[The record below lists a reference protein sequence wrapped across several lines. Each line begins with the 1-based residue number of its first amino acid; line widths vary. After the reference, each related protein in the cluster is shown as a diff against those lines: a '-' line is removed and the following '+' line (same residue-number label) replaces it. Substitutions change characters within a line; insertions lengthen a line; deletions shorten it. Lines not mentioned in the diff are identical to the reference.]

1 MAALTNK
8 FLNYEGLTQFLNKLK
23 EYIGSEIKKVN
34 GENLFLYPG
43 EQEEGK
49 NPSIT
54 SQIEDLW
61 GVLGQGSEGGSLTEK
76 IENIIGEYV
85 KSISDPGDEQ
95 TLPLKISV
103 VEGDENNPDQKD
115 RYVISL
121 VDNGLKDTLEDLD
134 SNRVSKLEVG
144 DDGGDIT
151 LSIDKNT
158 GDVKIV
164 INSKV
169 FTEKVK
175 SLEETRIKTVT
186 EGTST
191 ENYVDLDVS
200 TTNLNTTITLNDSAL
215 KTKIEDI
222 EQAISTE
229 QTNRTNK
236 DNELAQKDVELEEK
250 IEDIKSSYVKDIKV
264 VGSNGITA
272 TPTAST
278 KGNVTIT
285 VDGTGLKQMI
295 ENLGKVVNITGVYSD
310 GTDLTQVSGD
320 EGDFIIVGNK
330 EYVYWDNKWYLLGD
344 TTQEAQDI
352 TNIAAKYNE
361 HIHKFT
367 PTGAVTSTFTGQSST
382 TNSITGTTKA
392 SKVLTPGSIP
402 TWEDIS
408 VAPYSHT
415 HEIKVTP
422 TGAVTSTF
430 TGNEVTSSSKGLTIS
445 YSKGVLSISTSHNH
459 TVTPTGTVASTFTG
473 EQITHTTPAA
483 DSSKTLKVHSI
494 TSAGS
499 MPTYEEVDVA
509 NKTHT
514 HTIIP
519 LGTVASTFTG
529 EEKSTPGL
537 DATHK
542 ITLSSTRPNQIV
554 PIPTPTPT
562 ETPSN

>member
-222 EQAISTE
+222 ELAISTE

-236 DNELAQKDVELEEK
+236 DNELAQKDAELEEK
-250 IEDIKSSYVKDIKV
+250 IEDIKSSYVKDI
-264 VGSNGITA
+264 
-272 TPTAST
+272 
-278 KGNVTIT
+278 
-285 VDGTGLKQMI
+285 
-295 ENLGKVVNITGVYSD
+295 
-310 GTDLTQVSGD
+310 
-320 EGDFIIVGNK
+320 
-330 EYVYWDNKWYLLGD
+330 
-344 TTQEAQDI
+344 
-352 TNIAAKYNE
+352 
-361 HIHKFT
+361 
-367 PTGAVTSTFTGQSST
+367 
-382 TNSITGTTKA
+382 
-392 SKVLTPGSIP
+392 
-402 TWEDIS
+402 
-408 VAPYSHT
+408 
-415 HEIKVTP
+415 
-422 TGAVTSTF
+422 
-430 TGNEVTSSSKGLTIS
+430 
-445 YSKGVLSISTSHNH
+445 
-459 TVTPTGTVASTFTG
+459 
-473 EQITHTTPAA
+473 
-483 DSSKTLKVHSI
+483 
-494 TSAGS
+494 
-499 MPTYEEVDVA
+499 
-509 NKTHT
+509 
-514 HTIIP
+514 
-519 LGTVASTFTG
+519 
-529 EEKSTPGL
+529 
-537 DATHK
+537 
-542 ITLSSTRPNQIV
+542 
-554 PIPTPTPT
+554 
-562 ETPSN
+562 